1 MSALSVP
8 TRRTLTPHFAAVD
21 PVMAAL
27 VAAAGPYRLRVQ
39 PCATPFRH
47 LAEAII
53 GQQISGAAARAITA
67 RFMALVADAERHD
80 GFPAPS
86 AVLALGDATL
96 RSAGL
101 SAGKVA
107 ALRDLAAKT
116 RSGEVPQS
124 LALHALDDETIITRL
139 TAVRGIGRWTVQMM
153 LMFQLGRPDVLPAA
167 DFGVRNGFRVAYRR
181 RTLPTVG
188 ELLAYGERWA
198 PWRSAAAW
206 YLWRAVDLHRAGML
220 PALPKPIRVKSSADA
235 RAAPRPR
242 SGARTPPRSRRE
254 SPPHAPASRR

>member
-1 MSALSVP
+1 
-8 TRRTLTPHFAAVD
+8 
-21 PVMAAL
+21 MAAL
-27 VAAAGPYRLRVQ
+27 IEAAGPYRLRVQ
-39 PCATPFRH
+39 PCDSPFRH
-47 LAEAII
+47 LAGAII

-67 RFMALVADAERHD
+67 RFVALVADPERQD
-80 GFPAPS
+80 GFPTPG

-124 LALHALDDETIITRL
+124 HTLHALDDETIITRL

-167 DFGVRNGFRVAYRR
+167 DFGVRNGFRIAYRR
-181 RTLPTVG
+181 KTLPTVG

-206 YLWRAVDLHRAGML
+206 YLWRAVDLHRAGEL
-220 PALPKPIRVKSSADA
+220 PTLPKPVRLKVRADA
-235 RAAPRPR
+235 RAVPRPR
-242 SGARTPPRSRRE
+242 SGARTPPRSRRG
-254 SPPHAPASRR
+254 SPPRAPASKR